1 MLVSPV
7 FLAPVFLAPVFLAPI
22 FLAPIF
28 LVPVFL
34 VPAVSSGLMRGAG
47 IRLAGV
53 TAVLLVVLSII
64 MPDGIKARA
73 EAPTPPVTASLSGP
87 SHADSTY
94 LSLTRERMRQ
104 QLAAGDLEPA
114 ARTLQWIRKIDPD
127 DAVASVLAI
136 ELQLRRGN
144 VAAAAMRLIELLDG
158 STATGATQAEAERIL
173 TLLEQAGAGA
183 AVMVTRAMLDAATL
197 PATPEPLLLVAV
209 DDGFDYNVVDTP
221 IVGDAVSEQI
231 LAFAATTPLGDMRA
245 AGRGATPP
253 VQLASATAPAPPV
266 PVPGQRP
273 ELIDLVFADP
283 TNLQLN
289 FALFQEQLAT
299 GDLDGAMVTLER
311 VLIVDPESKLA
322 KVLLA
327 DVLSLIHI

>member
-1 MLVSPV
+1 MTALRDAGTRVSGIVTV
-7 FLAPVFLAPVFLAPI
+7 FLML
-22 FLAPIF
+22 
-28 LVPVFL
+28 LV
-34 VPAVSSGLMRGAG
+34 AG
-47 IRLAGV
+47 ISG
-53 TAVLLVVLSII
+53 
-64 MPDGIKARA
+64 GIPGTITGSTIAHA
-73 EAPTPPVTASLSGP
+73 DAPAPMITASLSGH

-104 QLAAGDLEPA
+104 QLAARDLEAA
-114 ARTLQWIRKIDPD
+114 ARTLQWIRRIDPD
-127 DAVASVLAI
+127 DAVASVLAT

-144 VAAAAMRLIELLDG
+144 VAAAAMRLIEVLDG
-158 STATGATQAEAERIL
+158 STATDASRAEAQRIL
-173 TLLEQAGAGA
+173 TLLAQEGSGA

-197 PATPEPLLLVAV
+197 PAMPEPLLLAAV
-209 DDGFDYNVVDTP
+209 DDGFGYDIVDMPTA
-221 IVGDAVSEQI
+221 GAAMSQQI

-245 AGRGATPP
+245 ATGSPTPP
-253 VQLASATAPAPPV
+253 VQLAAATAPVPPV
-266 PVPGQRP
+266 PNAGQTPPGQIP
-273 ELIDLVFADP
+273 TWEGAELIDLVFADP

-327 DVLSLIHI
+327 DVNLKKGNLPLARNILSTLLA

>member
-1 MLVSPV
+1 MVFVSVFQIKFDSISLLNCGTFWPLNWTVLILLVSPV

-231 LAFAATTPLGDMRA
+231 CLLYTSDAAD
-245 AGRGATPP
+245 
-253 VQLASATAPAPPV
+253 
-266 PVPGQRP
+266 
-273 ELIDLVFADP
+273 E
-283 TNLQLN
+283 
-289 FALFQEQLAT
+289 
-299 GDLDGAMVTLER
+299 
-311 VLIVDPESKLA
+311 
-322 KVLLA
+322 
-327 DVLSLIHI
+327 